1 MPSCHNAIRRSL
13 QLVFIQAA
21 ALICFNALS
30 AFSADR
36 QEHTARRAKPLRH
49 NALATK
55 SAGFEE
61 NDRLALNSGRGKQL
75 LDFFLRNLKIA
86 HEVSN
91 VALRMAAGLVKRN

>member
-30 AFSADR
+30 AFSADI
-36 QEHTARRAKPLRH
+36 QEHTARRAKPLRGKR
-49 NALATK
+49 L
-55 SAGFEE
+55 
-61 NDRLALNSGRGKQL
+61 RLALNSGRGKQL